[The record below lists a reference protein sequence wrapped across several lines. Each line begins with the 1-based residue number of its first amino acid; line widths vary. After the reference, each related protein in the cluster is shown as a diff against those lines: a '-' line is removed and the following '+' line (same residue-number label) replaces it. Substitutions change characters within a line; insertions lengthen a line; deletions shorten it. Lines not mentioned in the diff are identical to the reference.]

1 MKHHELIIF
10 TLKLGGKKG
19 LGAQRVNANFE
30 DIEKEAE
37 KLDRLREQA
46 ETEAVA
52 QVPPEEQEKQM

>member
-1 MKHHELIIF
+1 MILFFIF
-10 TLKLGGKKG
+10 IWKLGGKKG

-52 QVPPEEQEKQM
+52 QIPPEEQEKQM